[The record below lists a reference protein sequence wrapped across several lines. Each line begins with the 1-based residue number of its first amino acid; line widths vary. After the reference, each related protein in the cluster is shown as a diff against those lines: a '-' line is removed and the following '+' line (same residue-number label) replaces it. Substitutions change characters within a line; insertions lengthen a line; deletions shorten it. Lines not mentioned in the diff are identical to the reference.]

1 MPFTAHMGGEP
12 KSIKHFVGLV
22 LRGVAIGAANVIPGV
37 SGGTI
42 ALISGIY
49 DELINT
55 LKSLGWK
62 TLKLIFKGQFGK
74 CFTEI
79 NGPFI
84 CSVGIGV
91 LVSVFTLAKALEHL
105 LLNYLT
111 LTMAFF
117 FGLILA
123 SIFLVATR
131 IPKWNISSISAV
143 ITGVSIAA
151 AILLIKPLGE
161 NPHPEYIFLCGVIAM
176 CSMILPGISGSFILI
191 LMGNYALILG
201 AASNVRD
208 LNTSLPILLPFIG
221 GCAVGLL
228 GFSRILSIVLEKFKS
243 TTLALLTGFIVG
255 SLAVIWPWKEE
266 IKIMSGEKEK
276 VTGYQWHLPAVD
288 NMLLLAL
295 LLMLAGAGLVLILE
309 KISGNSSKE
318 SNAE

>member
-1 MPFTAHMGGEP
+1 MSLARFA
-12 KSIKHFVGLV
+12 GLV

-49 DELINT
+49 TELINT
-55 LKSLGWK
+55 IKSLGWNA
-62 TLKLIFKGQFGK
+62 LKLLFKGQFGK
-74 CFTEI
+74 CFNEV

-91 LVSVFTLAKALEHL
+91 LGSVFTLAKVLEHL
-105 LLNYLT
+105 LLNHLT

-131 IPKWNISSISAV
+131 IPKWNIISILA
-143 ITGVSIAA
+143 IIAGICIAA

-161 NPHPEYIFLCGVIAM
+161 NPHPAYIFLCGIVAI

-191 LMGNYALILG
+191 LMGNYALILS

-228 GFSRILSIVLEKFKS
+228 VFSRTLSFILEKFKS
-243 TTLALLTGFIVG
+243 ATLGLLTGFIIG

-266 IKIMSGEKEK
+266 IKTTFGDTEKA
-276 VTGYQWHLPAVD
+276 TGYKWQLPVPD

-295 LLMLAGAGLVLILE
+295 LLMLAGGGLVLILE
-309 KISGNSSKE
+309 KIAGNSPNE
-318 SNAE
+318 ANPG

>member
-1 MPFTAHMGGEP
+1 MPFTAQMGGEP
-12 KSIKHFVGLV
+12 KSIKNFFGLV

-123 SIFLVATR
+123 SIFLIATR
-131 IPKWNISSISAV
+131 IPKWNISSIIAV

-161 NPHPEYIFLCGVIAM
+161 NTHPEYIFLCGVIAM

-228 GFSRILSIVLEKFKS
+228 GFSRILSIVLE
-243 TTLALLTGFIVG
+243 
-255 SLAVIWPWKEE
+255 
-266 IKIMSGEKEK
+266 
-276 VTGYQWHLPAVD
+276 
-288 NMLLLAL
+288 
-295 LLMLAGAGLVLILE
+295 
-309 KISGNSSKE
+309 
-318 SNAE
+318 